1 MPKVCAVKEGKT
13 PNKKPYATPVKAE
26 TTTRVFGLEMEE
38 PASWVK
44 VKTTAEIKRHQK
56 RDMLSFF
63 TRMSEPIPAHKG
75 TN

>member
-1 MPKVCAVKEGKT
+1 
-13 PNKKPYATPVKAE
+13 
-26 TTTRVFGLEMEE
+26 
-38 PASWVK
+38 